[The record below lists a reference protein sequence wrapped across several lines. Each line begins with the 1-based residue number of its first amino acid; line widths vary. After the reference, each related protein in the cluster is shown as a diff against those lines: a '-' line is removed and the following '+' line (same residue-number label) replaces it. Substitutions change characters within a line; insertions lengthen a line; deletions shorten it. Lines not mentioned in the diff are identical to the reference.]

1 MGIRCFV
8 AVNIDEGLKRDLYN
22 ATQGLREIRCDVKWV
37 SPENMHITLKFLGDT
52 PEELVP
58 KISGRLSGIA
68 CSHGPFRIRLR
79 SAGVFPDRRRPRVV
93 WIDMSETD
101 EILKLQKEVEESL
114 ITLGYKKENRPF
126 SPHLTIGRVRAPEGS
141 DSLVR
146 GVETLKEKDF
156 GIIQV
161 EKISLMRS
169 DLRAAGAKYISV
181 GEFYL
186 GKEKG

>member
-8 AVNIDEGLKRDLYN
+8 AVNIDEGMKRDLYT
-22 ATQGLREIRCDVKWV
+22 ATQRLREIRCDVKWV
-37 SPENMHITLKFLGDT
+37 SPENMHITIKFLGDT
-52 PEELVP
+52 PEDLVP
-58 KISGRLSGIA
+58 EISGRLSGTA
-68 CSHGPFRIRLR
+68 SSHMPFTIRFR

-93 WIDMSETD
+93 WIDMSGTD
-101 EILKLQKEVEESL
+101 EIVKLQKEVEESL
-114 ITLGYKKENRPF
+114 ATLGYNKEKRAF
-126 SPHLTIGRVRAPEGS
+126 SPHLTIGRVRAPQGS
-141 DSLVR
+141 DFLVR

-169 DLRAAGAKYISV
+169 DLSPAGAKYMSV